1 MINSVPQSS
10 SVFRTYGWTFLV
22 VLIHLIALSF

>member
-1 MINSVPQSS
+1 MMNSVPHSTLAS
-10 SVFRTYGWTFLV
+10 KSYGWTFLV

>member
-1 MINSVPQSS
+1 MMNSVPRSS
-10 SVFRTYGWTFLV
+10 SVFGTYGWTFLV